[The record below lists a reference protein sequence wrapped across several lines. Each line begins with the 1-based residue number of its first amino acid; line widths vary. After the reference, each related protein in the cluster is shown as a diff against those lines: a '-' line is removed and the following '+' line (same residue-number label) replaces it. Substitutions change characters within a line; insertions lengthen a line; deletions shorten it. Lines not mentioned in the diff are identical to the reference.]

1 MNRKH
6 PRWDDIRKHI
16 LRYAAW
22 HPWLARRLEASTFDS
37 NQRSI
42 IGLISII
49 ILSVVTWPLV
59 SSADL
64 LGPSIITVV
73 GLSSA
78 ALIPIM
84 LAEMKIALRT
94 WGPGMTS
101 AAAMRLEHP
110 ILGGMILAWS
120 HSDKPPVIP
129 EVPGYKHEIIMRVS
143 GVGNVRVLSDHDLN
157 VIISKP
163 GQDRVVKD
171 WLRYTVYS
179 AWAQCDS
186 HDKREIHTTHIST
199 LDHSLKL
206 ALNGVVTLPLHHF
219 AKSVHDS
226 DYEPISAPVLMIGD
240 DAADRIAH
248 EMIHGKDAAERCE
261 AMMDR
266 MTGECEK
273 LVESITDRASII
285 GIDVDE
291 PLSMLLAV
299 LHDRPVSVSNV
310 DYVSSDANND
320 ANSDEHKNEDSHDA
334 SDAHKNAGSDE
345 RENDDSA
352 VLTSAVDSI
361 ADSIK
366 SEYDARATA
375 VWCARVEDD
384 VLPRLRRLDEMLA
397 GLEDDSDTVSNAAE
411 DLDLIM
417 SNVERVYQVASE

>member
-6 PRWDDIRKHI
+6 SRWDGLRKCI
-16 LRYAAW
+16 LRHAAW
-22 HPWLARRLEASTFDS
+22 NPKIARRLEAPTFYS
-37 NQRSI
+37 NERSI
-42 IGLISII
+42 AGLISII
-49 ILSVVTWPLV
+49 ILSVLMWPLL
-59 SSADL
+59 SSTNL
-64 LGPSIITVV
+64 LDPSIIITVV

-84 LAEMKIALRT
+84 VAEVEIARRT

-101 AAAMRLEHP
+101 AAMRLEHP
-110 ILGGMILAWS
+110 ILGGMVLAWAPETQ
-120 HSDKPPVIP
+120 DKPPAIP
-129 EVPGYKHEIIMRVS
+129 EVPGYKHETIVRVS
-143 GVGNVRVLSDHDLN
+143 GVGIVRILGDHDLN
-157 VIISKP
+157 AIISKP

-186 HDKREIHTTHIST
+186 HDKRESHTTHIST
-199 LDHSLKL
+199 LDHSLEL

-248 EMIHGKDAAERCE
+248 EMIHGKDATKLCD

-266 MTGECEK
+266 MTGECEE
-273 LVESITDRASII
+273 LAASII
-285 GIDVDE
+285 DRAGIIGVDVDE
-291 PLSMLLAV
+291 PLSLLLAV
-299 LHDRPVSVSNV
+299 LRERPDDVNSVDHADSHE
-310 DYVSSDANND
+310 DND
-320 ANSDEHKNEDSHDA
+320 AH
-334 SDAHKNAGSDE
+334 SDE
-345 RENDDSA
+345 RENADSA

-361 ADSIK
+361 VGSIK
-366 SEYDARATA
+366 NDYDARAAA

-397 GLEDDSDTVSNAAE
+397 GLEEDSSAVSDAAEDIDLMAE

-417 SNVERVYQVASE
+417 SNVERVSQVASE